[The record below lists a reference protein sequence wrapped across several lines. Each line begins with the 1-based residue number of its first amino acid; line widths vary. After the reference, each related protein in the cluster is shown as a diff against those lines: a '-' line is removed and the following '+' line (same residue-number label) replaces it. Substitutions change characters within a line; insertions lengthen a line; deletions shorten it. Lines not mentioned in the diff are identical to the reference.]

1 MKKKIGITT
10 DCVCDLPDEYL
21 QHSDVSIIYF
31 YINTDNGRFRD
42 GSEITSANVLEY
54 LENGGKK
61 AVTAAPSVQEYT
73 DFFKENLERFDEII
87 HITISS
93 RISKSYLN
101 STNAAKQ
108 MDENG
113 KRIHIVDSKHLST
126 GIGFV
131 VIKAVEMQQTG
142 ADTEEIKSA
151 LNTLIPNISTT
162 FITLNAD
169 YLYLNG
175 RVNKTVKT
183 LCSLFNIHPVLTM
196 KNGEIALKNVRIGNY
211 ERAFLRYIKGELK
224 NPDKINPHKVFI
236 THAGCTVKDT
246 ELIKQI
252 VGACCNFEELLITK
266 ASATISGNCGARTFG
281 ILYVNNY

>member
-1 MKKKIGITT
+1 MKKIGITT

-31 YINTDNGRFRD
+31 YINTDTGRFRD

-54 LENGGKK
+54 LKNGGSK
-61 AVTAAPSVQEYT
+61 ASTAAPSVQEYT

-93 RISKSYLN
+93 RISKSYFN

-108 MDENG
+108 MGEHN
-113 KRIHIVDSKHLST
+113 KRIHIIDSKHLST
-126 GIGFV
+126 GIGFA
-131 VIKAVEMQQTG
+131 VIKAVEMQQSG
-142 ADTEEIKSA
+142 FETEEIKSA
-151 LNTLIPNISTT
+151 LEALIPNISTT

-175 RVNKTVKT
+175 RVSRAVKS
-183 LCSLFNIHPVLTM
+183 LCTFFNIHPVLTM

-211 ERAFLRYIKGELK
+211 ERAFVRYIKNELK
-224 NPDKINPHKVFI
+224 NPDKINTHRVFI
-236 THAGCTVKDT
+236 THAGCSVKDT
-246 ELIKQI
+246 ELIKHT
-252 VGACCNFEELLITK
+252 VDDCCGFEELLITK

-281 ILYVNNY
+281 VLFVKNY